1 LTSITDRLVSTKEK
15 GATMPKRKAII
26 EEVTNEEYAEVMK
39 WADRFGL
46 KQTYNSSQGGMQING
61 VVYRRPAFS
70 LV

>member
-1 LTSITDRLVSTKEK
+1 
-15 GATMPKRKAII
+15 MPKRKAII

-46 KQTYNSSQGGMQING
+46 KQTYNSSRGGMQING

>member
-1 LTSITDRLVSTKEK
+1 
-15 GATMPKRKAII
+15 MPKHKAIV

-61 VVYRRPAFS
+61 VVYRRLAFS